1 VKASHTDQIELLE
14 LQKLDQKESALR
26 HKRDSHPAHATVR
39 EFAGRVADLQRA
51 AIAQSAVI
59 ADIGREVTRIEDEI
73 AKVTERRARQQG
85 RIDAN
90 QVPLRDISAMEH
102 EIAQMDRRLAK
113 LEDDQV
119 DAEERIEA
127 ARAAQDKMKA
137 EAQAIAA
144 DIEAL
149 KAQFEA
155 DVADSDDELRRVI
168 AARRELADRLPAALL
183 EEYEDARRRNGALAV
198 IEVRD
203 GYGVGVAADL
213 SPMELERIRLTPAD
227 ELYLTEDTAQIV
239 VRTAANTPR

>member
-1 VKASHTDQIELLE
+1 MDQLPSHPGRTSVKASHTDQLDLLE

-51 AIAQSAVI
+51 AISQSAVI
-59 ADIGREVTRIEDEI
+59 ADTMREVTRIEDEI
-73 AKVTERRARQQG
+73 AKVSERRKRQQS
-85 RIDAN
+85 RIDNN

-119 DAEERIEA
+119 EAEERVEA
-127 ARAAQDKMKA
+127 ARGAQDQMKA

-155 DVADSDDELRRVI
+155 DVADSDAASSPRVASSRSACPPPWSRNTRML
-168 AARRELADRLPAALL
+168 AAATA
-183 EEYEDARRRNGALAV
+183 
-198 IEVRD
+198 
-203 GYGVGVAADL
+203 L
-213 SPMELERIRLTPAD
+213 SPSSRSATA
-227 ELYLTEDTAQIV
+227 TESVSPPT
-239 VRTAANTPR
+239 